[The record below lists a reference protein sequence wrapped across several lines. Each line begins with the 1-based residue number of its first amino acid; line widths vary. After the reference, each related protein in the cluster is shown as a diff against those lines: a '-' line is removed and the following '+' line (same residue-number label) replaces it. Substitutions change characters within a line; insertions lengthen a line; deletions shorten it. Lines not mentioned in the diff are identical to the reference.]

1 MPVSY
6 SIDPAQGLVTNVG
19 TGVLTDADMRETQQR
34 MIADADFRS
43 TYSQLFDLTD
53 VTEVRLTS
61 SYLREMAD
69 ATAFAP
75 SSRRALVVTQ
85 TLLYGLSRMFQAFLG
100 DQGEAFRVFRSRAE
114 AESWLDLR
122 RPGSA
127 PSC

>member
-6 SIDPAQGLVTNVG
+6 SIDPAQGLVLNIG

-53 VTEVRLTS
+53 VTDVRLTS
-61 SYLREMAD
+61 PYLREMAD

-75 SSRRALVVTQ
+75 GSRRALVVTQ

-100 DQGEAFRVFRSRAE
+100 DHGEAFRIFGSRADAE
-114 AESWLDLR
+114 AWLDLR
-122 RPGSA
+122 RPV
-127 PSC
+127 P